1 LDYEWVYC
9 NKNAVPKEQA
19 QATARFFMNLRENP
33 NDISTWYTPP
43 RAEMQMKELANTGM
57 VGL

>member
-1 LDYEWVYC
+1 MEF
-9 NKNAVPKEQA
+9 E
-19 QATARFFMNLRENP
+19 RENP

-57 VGL
+57 VEVYNNQHLGTIE